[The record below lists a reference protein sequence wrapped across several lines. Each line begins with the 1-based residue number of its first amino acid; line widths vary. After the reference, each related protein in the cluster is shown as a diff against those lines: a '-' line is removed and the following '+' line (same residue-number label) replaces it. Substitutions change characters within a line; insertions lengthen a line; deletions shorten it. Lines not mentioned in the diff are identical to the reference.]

1 MNWVIGIAIA
11 ILIFIGCMVAG
22 MGELLQAI
30 IANQ

>member
-11 ILIFIGCMVAG
+11 IVLFIGCMVAG

-30 IANQ
+30 LSNQ